1 MPPPS
6 CPPMFVALL
15 VYRDL
20 GHFAGPHSGS
30 NATAEAAATAAA
42 ASRCLPQCQRH
53 CVPCPVSHVPCLCPS
68 SGCRQDFCLA
78 LFVSTVVIV
87 VVVVLVVVCASA
99 SHVVFNK
106 LISRSA
112 LVLRLQSVG
121 TRTSSTSTTTKTG
134 TSRRRRRLLEG
145 GGGNSIA
152 IRPSR

>member
-1 MPPPS
+1 MPTNVCRFISLSRSRPFCWPPQRKQ
-6 CPPMFVALL
+6 
-15 VYRDL
+15 RD
-20 GHFAGPHSGS
+20 SGS
-30 NATAEAAATAAA
+30 
-42 ASRCLPQCQRH
+42 SCYSSSSSLSLPAP
-53 CVPCPVSHVPCLCPS
+53 VPVPLCPVSHVPCLCPS